1 MARQRKTF
9 VSDAYAK
16 RQAAFAKLGVGKIVN
31 PLQQFRKAL
40 QDALLAVLR
49 AERSFP
55 AGSPEVFVT
64 DKEYQKAKLFHEHA
78 SFYAKRGDGAAL
90 QRFAMRQFA

>member
-31 PLQQFRKAL
+31 PLQRFRRTL
-40 QDALLAVLR
+40 QDAHAALAR
-49 AERSFP
+49 AMQVFP
-55 AGSPEVFVT
+55 VDSPEVRVAS
-64 DKEYQKAKLFHEHA
+64 KEYQKARLFHDHA
-78 SFYAKRGDGAAL
+78 SFYAERGDGAAL
-90 QRFAMRQFA
+90 QRFALRQFA